1 MKNTLIS
8 KFFTLCALTLI
19 ASNAQ
24 AQYTGGSGRG
34 DNRADLVTCGTYE
47 IPTTAGSYN
56 FTVNHLDGTTVDY
69 AAHYLS
75 GSCLTMGTLTDAAG
89 GNTLGSTTMGIDLNN
104 TVLTNSTGRTL
115 AARAVNITPT
125 SNGTVNIV
133 LYYSQAD
140 FDAYNAGVGILQRLF
155 PVNSADAANNK
166 ANIKVMKSATNTYET
181 SSLTNLPATVSWNVV
196 HNLWQV
202 NINNVSASGYYFL
215 TSDYVT
221 TLMAGSFTNTP
232 ATPLTNDNVGRV
244 LVDWADVPGA
254 TSYNVRYRQT
264 GSLTWSAISN
274 VSVSQF
280 MALGLTF
287 GQSYEIQ
294 VQVKVN
300 NQTFGEFSD
309 AYSFNAPNALPLCS
323 APSTTNHNVISHN
336 TVQFTW
342 SQSAFGVLY
351 QIQVREKNAIYWG
364 GTSTAALNRTFTSL
378 KGATDYEYEVRTKCL
393 LNATRN
399 TWSSFSTIAKF
410 TTQPNPPT
418 LTCLPPTNVYSTI
431 NNANSVT
438 INWDTS
444 ANADFYSIR
453 IQKSGDTTWGGS
465 STTLNSKSFNS
476 LSQNTKYYY
485 KIRTRCLT
493 GTTVNNNSEFTV
505 VDSFQTPFI
514 KSTPSL
520 IFNDINAGW
529 TVYPNPTQDVI
540 NVQFV
545 SPEDADITIR
555 ISDMTGRTVKV
566 VSTSSI
572 MGSNLI
578 DVNVSEMVNG
588 VYTLQ
593 VIQKDK
599 LKYVTKF
606 NKQN

>member
-1 MKNTLIS
+1 MKNTFIS
-8 KFFTLCALTLI
+8 RILTLCAVTLI
-19 ASNAQ
+19 TSSVQ

-34 DNRADLVTCGTYE
+34 DNKADLTTCGSFE
-47 IPTTAGSYN
+47 IPTTPGSYN
-56 FTVNHLDGTTVDY
+56 FSANHLDGTTVDY
-69 AAHYLS
+69 SAHYLS

-89 GNTLGSTTMGIDLNN
+89 GNTLGTTTMAMELNN
-104 TVLTNSTGRTL
+104 AVLSNGTGRTL
-115 AARAVNITPT
+115 AARVVNITPT
-125 SNGTVNIV
+125 SNGTVNVV
-133 LYYSQAD
+133 LYYTQAD
-140 FDAYNAGVGILQRLF
+140 FDAYNLGATLQRSF

-166 ANIKVMKSATNTYET
+166 ANIKVMRSATSSYET
-181 SSLTNLPATVSWNVV
+181 ADLTNLTATVSWNVAN
-196 HNLWQV
+196 NLWQV
-202 NINNVSASGYYFL
+202 NVNNVTASGYYFL
-215 TSDYVT
+215 TSDFNSN
-221 TLMAGSFTNTP
+221 LMAGSFTNTP
-232 ATPLTNDNVGRV
+232 TTPLTNDNVGRV

-254 TSYNVRYRQT
+254 TSYNVRYRLV
-264 GSLTWSAISN
+264 GSPTWSTVSN
-274 VSVSQF
+274 VAVSQF
-280 MALGLTF
+280 MVLGLTF
-287 GQSYEIQ
+287 GSNYEIQ

-300 NQTFGEFSD
+300 NQTLGEYSS
-309 AYSFNAPNALPLCS
+309 AYAFAAPNALPLCS
-323 APSTTNHNVISHN
+323 APATTGHNVISNN

-342 SQSAFGVLY
+342 SASTFGILY
-351 QIQVREKNAIYWG
+351 QIQVREKNAIFWG
-364 GTSTAALNRTFTSL
+364 GTSTAALTRTFTAL
-378 KGATDYEYEVRTKCL
+378 KGSTDYEYEVRTKCL

-418 LTCLPPTNVYSTI
+418 LTCLPPTNVYSSI

-438 INWDTS
+438 IHWDTA
-444 ANADFYSIR
+444 ANADFYSVR
-453 IQKSGDTTWGGS
+453 IQKAGDTTWGGT
-465 STTLNSKSFNS
+465 STTLNQISFNA
-476 LSQNTKYYY
+476 LLQNTKYYY
-485 KIRTRCLT
+485 KVRTRCLT
-493 GTTVNNNSEFTV
+493 GTTVNNNSDFTV

-566 VSTSSI
+566 VSASSI

-578 DVNVSEMVNG
+578 DVNVADMVNG

>member
-1 MKNTLIS
+1 MKNTFIS
-8 KFFTLCALTLI
+8 KFLTVCAFALMV
-19 ASNAQ
+19 SNAQ

-34 DNRADLVTCGTYE
+34 DIKAELSTCGAFE
-47 IPTTAGSYN
+47 IPTTTGSYN
-56 FTVNHLDGTTVDY
+56 FTVNHTDGISVDY
-69 AAHYLS
+69 SGHFLS
-75 GSCLTMGTLTDAAG
+75 GNCLTMGTIVDAAG
-89 GNTLGSTTMGIDLNN
+89 GNTLGNTTMGIDLNN
-104 TVLTNSTGRTL
+104 AVLTSNTGRIL
-115 AARAVNITPT
+115 SARVVNITPT
-125 SNGTVNIV
+125 SNGNVDLV

-140 FDAYNAGVGILQRLF
+140 FDTYNAATAALQRSL
-155 PVNSADAANNK
+155 PLNSADVANYK
-166 ANIKVMKSATNTYET
+166 ANVKIMKSATNNYET
-181 SSLTNLPATVSWNVV
+181 ANLTNLSASVSWNATS
-196 HNLWQV
+196 NLWQV
-202 NINNVSASGYYFL
+202 NISNVSASGYYYL
-215 TSDYVT
+215 TSDFNS
-221 TLMAGSFTNTP
+221 TLMVGALSNTP
-232 ATPLTNDNVGRV
+232 TTPLTNDNVGRV
-244 LVDWADVPGA
+244 LIDWADVPGA

-264 GSLTWSAISN
+264 GSPTWSAVSN
-274 VSVSQF
+274 VTVSQF

-287 GQSYEIQ
+287 GQSYEVQ

-300 NQTFGEFSD
+300 NQTLGEFSS

-323 APSTTNHNVISHN
+323 APTTTNHNVISHN
-336 TVQFTW
+336 TVQFSW
-342 SQSAFGVLY
+342 NQSAFGILY

-438 INWDTS
+438 INWDTA

-453 IQKSGDTTWGGS
+453 IQKSGDTTWGGT

-493 GTTVNNNSEFTV
+493 GTTVNNNSDYTV

-540 NVQFV
+540 NVQFI

-566 VSTSSI
+566 VSASSI

-578 DVNVSEMVNG
+578 DVNVAEMVNG